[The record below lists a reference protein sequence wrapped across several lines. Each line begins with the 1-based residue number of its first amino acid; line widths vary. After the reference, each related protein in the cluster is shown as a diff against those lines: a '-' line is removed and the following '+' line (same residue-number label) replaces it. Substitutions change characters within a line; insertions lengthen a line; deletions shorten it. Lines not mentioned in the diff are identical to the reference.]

1 MDFYVTN
8 ISKCDMNLYDLG
20 ITVRSMTTINL
31 LSRKS
36 IITKQQLLESC
47 LNGSISKNVKT
58 NMLIIKLNAP
68 KIEKK
73 TLEKANVFL
82 NSRVKTAFK
91 IEKKEISE
99 ISEMYANQKEADEK
113 MIKEILD
120 GED

>member
-36 IITKQQLLESC
+36 TITKQQLLESC
-47 LNGSISKNVKT
+47 LKGSISKNIKT

-68 KIEKK
+68 KVEKK

-99 ISEMYANQKEADEK
+99 ISEMYASQKEADEK